1 MQPEQS
7 DELVVALRGAARDLV
22 ARRSISDLEQT
33 LGYIVAAAVDTVPG
47 ADAGGISMTENG
59 HITSR
64 CPTNEDVHKLDEL
77 QALLHEG
84 PCITAVE
91 QPPEDGVILARDLAE
106 APDADRWPHFAPQAV
121 EHGYRSLM
129 STQLSTNGGT
139 RAALNLY
146 SHTPGAFDDSART
159 IAGLFGVQ
167 AGLLLYG
174 VDHAAQMS
182 RALDTRDV
190 IGQAKGILMERFGVE
205 GDQAFQM
212 LVRSSQD
219 TNIKLA
225 DVARWLT
232 TSAGRQQARAG
243 GDRLHP
249 PADAEN

>member
-7 DELVVALRGAARDLV
+7 HELVVALRGAARDLV

-33 LGYIVAAAVDTVPG
+33 LDYIVAAAVDTVPG

-77 QALLHEG
+77 QALLHQG

-91 QPPEDGVILARDLAE
+91 DPPEDGVILARDLAE
-106 APDADRWPHFAPQAV
+106 PPDADRWPNFAPQAV

-129 STQLSTNGGT
+129 STQLSTDGGA

-174 VDHAAQMS
+174 ADHAAQMS
-182 RALDTRDV
+182 RALGTRDV

-232 TSAGRQQARAG
+232 SGAGRQQARADG
-243 GDRLHP
+243 ERLRP
-249 PADAEN
+249 PADIAD

>member
-7 DELVVALRGAARDLV
+7 DELVVALRSAAHDLV

-33 LGYIVAAAVDTVPG
+33 LDYIVAAAVDTVPG

-84 PCITAVE
+84 PCITTVE
-91 QPPEDGVILARDLAE
+91 DPPEHGVILARDLAE
-106 APDADRWPHFAPQAV
+106 PPDADRWPRFAPQAV

-129 STQLSTNGGT
+129 STQLSPHGGT

-174 VDHAAQMS
+174 ANYAAQMS

-190 IGQAKGILMERFGVE
+190 IGQAKGILMERFGLE
-205 GDQAFQM
+205 SDQAFQM
-212 LVRSSQD
+212 LVRTSQD
-219 TNIKLA
+219 TNIKLT
-225 DVARWLT
+225 DIARRLT
-232 TSAGRQQARAG
+232 TSTGRQQAPAD